1 MIKGLHGLFYT
12 PQPEE
17 LRAFIRDTLRFTHT
31 DTGDGWLI
39 FDLPEADLGC
49 HPAERPSHA
58 ISFYCDDIY
67 KTVEELKARGVE
79 FTTGISDQDWGL
91 LTKFRM
97 PGNIEVE
104 LYEPKYQKRAKMQ
117 YGKEKS
123 KIKSGKRKEPSAK
136 SAGQRAKR
144 QGQRAKRKK

>member
-17 LRAFIRDTLRFTHT
+17 LRAFIRDTLRFPHT

-49 HPAERPSHA
+49 HPAERSSHA

-79 FTTGISDQDWGL
+79 FTTGISGLDWGL
-91 LTKFRM
+91 LTRFRM

-104 LYEPKYQKRAKMQ
+104 LYEPKYQKRVKKQNGKAKP
-117 YGKEKS
+117 KVKS
-123 KIKSGKRKEPSAK
+123 EKRKEPRAKSKRQSAK
-136 SAGQRAKR
+136 H
-144 QGQRAKRKK
+144 KK